1 MEFTNKEDT
10 LPFENIYKFCKVNS
24 SGTKT
29 HALIFRGNSETNQI
43 DELFDDL
50 EITNMKL
57 NNTHVQF
64 SDQSVHK
71 DDTIQ
76 TIKHKLL
83 KELGIDNRA
92 YENLYFY
99 AKSSQY
105 INLWNLY
112 QTVTQNDNYPLTQSN
127 FGQIL
132 IHLNVSTDFVTDIP
146 IKSTYSYQ
154 DLLQFFKKNEFE
166 TEIYIPIGQKF
177 ASLYDYLFSGN
188 PHDLT
193 AYSPEYAQ
201 SSANPLYLYEQS
213 LLFTYGELRNKEI
226 YYIELEDMIEHTNLV
241 NISEEMIIKNYFP
254 LLIKQQITSYSLFE
268 ENKLLLI
275 DTYKNAMLQPVEQYV
290 DIQEA
295 MYSIYQSRT
304 EELQYLS
311 RGITEFDMII
321 HPVRDTQLPLDIVFK
336 NIHASKEIPFIK
348 YNPSMRRENLYRIY
362 SEKIATNGTKIPY
375 LKEPSVHSLSKDIGK
390 PKTIAFYIDTNDDN
404 YTSVVMEL
412 HKNGNMFIKSRLKN
426 VITSDAV
433 NSSITPLINHII
445 RNMNVFLEQ
454 IGYQMKTI
462 KNMYDSRIE
471 FMNIDVQC
479 EFDIKKDLHL
489 KKSPYIH
496 CITRTFDI
504 TEGDAKKGY
513 LLNYKKV
520 NNYRKMDAIQS
531 LITTVYN
538 NTNSDK
544 DVIDALQLN
553 HNMEHDEAIQHFT
566 DFLND
571 FTQINGEYVNKN
583 TQIVENP
590 GFRISLRPSVFEN
603 KFTIMV
609 TGVNNM
615 NYIEPLFA
623 NIDTLL
629 RITQQPDT
637 TSFQLGKLAE
647 LCKRSAKKDDIP
659 KDNLVVTVEPII
671 KPTIFQPEP
680 EEKEDDD
687 EGFFYVSED
696 DDDDD
701 DDDDTQDG
709 GATKQKKLTL
719 EKKPIDRVNKLFFD
733 KKKKLE
739 PNLFLTKA
747 QGQYK
752 NYSRVCP
759 VNLSLQPI
767 ILTDEEKQKL
777 DRENRQAYKYAV
789 RYGTNPDKKYWY
801 ICPRYWCLK
810 TNEALSEEQVKQGV
824 CKDNLHEFTEDRFHK
839 DKNQEYKWH
848 NPGFKGKD
856 AHPSSCLP
864 CCYGKDWN
872 AAQLKNRRNE
882 CGITKDDISIPDGED
897 TGDIEADEKIE
908 VQNEKDKE
916 NEKINEDE
924 DDDDD
929 DDVYPILPN
938 LMYVVGPDKFPLATN
953 RSGFLPKSIQQLLNI
968 EYADML
974 MPTNS
979 ALIKPNTS
987 IILRAGIEQTQHQSF
1002 LGCIANMYSSYHNL
1016 IHRIAS
1022 IEEIQH
1028 ILAKAIGIDDFIKYQ
1043 NGSLSTLFMPKTR
1056 TKTDIVKK
1064 YEDSELYKELD
1075 MANKTQENYFNDTVS
1090 AFENFKTFLTDK
1102 DAWIDHTY
1110 VWDIIT
1116 TPNPKLFKNGL
1127 NLVIIQI
1134 ANNDITDNV
1143 EFICPTNS
1151 YTNTYYDPSRDT
1163 ILLIKQD
1170 DFYEP
1175 IYFYRTDSRGQPLIH
1190 TKPFLSDTNMT
1201 SQFANLLRILQNDL
1215 TKKCKAMPSMPK
1227 TYHFK
1232 ENIPAENVIDF
1243 INEYQYHVIKQV
1255 SNYKHKIIGLL
1266 VKIYLEHEDEFF
1278 IPTLPSKRV
1287 SNIPVAYMDQLS
1299 WAPYES
1305 TKNFL
1310 NRLSMETDGAVFS
1323 KPIMRVEEDE
1333 MIVGILTETNQFV
1346 QIVPPIANTIEDE
1359 LEPYKALNYS
1369 NDEYYRADATVTTE
1383 KTEDPERL
1391 ASIQNISLE
1400 NKFYTAFRTT
1410 VRMLLNDYENYE
1422 LKQKLV
1428 GLLHSPNIFYQ
1439 LKLKKIIILLRV
1451 LLKKRVAFG
1460 TMNQRVLDN
1469 MSEVYTCMSDC
1480 KDKTYCLSKND
1491 ECKLIVPKNNLVN
1504 QVDNQVFYYGRL
1516 ADELIRFKRIRLFL
1530 LDNNKYLNYTDTDY
1544 QINDNEALLI
1554 QSALDS
1560 ENLNKLQPFQTNEYL
1575 QYIDYD
1581 TAKPSI
1587 VEIKYSNLVTLKERK
1602 QACIKNVVKLTGP
1615 AKSFWKTVFP
1625 NDTQEIVYKSE
1636 IDCGYVIMHELFL
1649 RLRKNIPSVYDMKKR
1664 LAQLY
1669 KPMMESHSAKIL
1681 HILGKQNKKNQ
1692 MIQQVVNNQVSLET
1706 LVMSDQYY
1714 LTDLDLWILCDF
1726 YKLSVLLVSD
1736 ASLESLGLNVPWLVL
1751 GGNKNVDVY
1760 YCVRSSKLDE
1770 LPGYQLINYGLGL
1783 GKLDNFR
1790 TLLDD
1795 PGYAG
1800 HALTLNSYL
1809 DTYSIM

>member
-10 LPFENIYKFCKVNS
+10 LPLENIYKFCKVNS

-29 HALIFRGNSETNQI
+29 HALIFSGNSETKQI

-64 SDQSVHK
+64 SDQSIHK

-76 TIKHKLL
+76 TIKHKIL
-83 KELGIDNRA
+83 KELGIDNHA
-92 YENLYFY
+92 YENLYLY

-105 INLWNLY
+105 INLWTLY
-112 QTVTQNDNYPLTQSN
+112 HTITQNDVYPLTQSK
-127 FGQIL
+127 FGQLL
-132 IHLNVSTDFVTDIP
+132 IHLNVSTDFVADIP
-146 IKSTYSYQ
+146 IKTSYSYQ

-166 TEIYIPIGQKF
+166 TDIYIPIGQKF
-177 ASLYDYLFSGN
+177 ASIYDYLFSGN
-188 PHDLT
+188 PHDLS

-201 SSANPLYLYEQS
+201 NSANPLYLYEQS
-213 LLFTYGELRNKEI
+213 LLFTYGELKNKEI
-226 YYIELEDMIEHTNLV
+226 YYIELEDMIEHTNVV

-254 LLIKQQITSYSLFE
+254 LLIKQHIVSQSLFE
-268 ENKLLLI
+268 EKKLSLI
-275 DTYKNAMLQPVEQYV
+275 ETYKTTMFQPIEQYV
-290 DIQEA
+290 NIQEA
-295 MYSIYQSRT
+295 MYSIYQSRS
-304 EELQYLS
+304 EELQYIS
-311 RGITEFDMII
+311 KGIHEFDMII
-321 HPVRDTQLPLDIVFK
+321 HPVRDMQMPLDIVFK
-336 NIHASKEIPFIK
+336 NIHASKDIPFIK
-348 YNPSMRRENLYRIY
+348 YNPGMRRENLYRIY
-362 SEKIATNGTKIPY
+362 SETIATNGSKIPY
-375 LKEPSVHSLSKDIGK
+375 LKEPSVHSLSKEIGK
-390 PKTIAFYIDTNDDN
+390 PKTIAFYINTNDDN

-412 HKNGNMFIKSRLKN
+412 HKNGDMFIKCMMKN
-426 VITSDAV
+426 LITSDAV
-433 NSSITPLINHII
+433 NLTITPLINHII
-445 RNMNVFLEQ
+445 RNMNTFLEQ

-462 KNMYDSRIE
+462 QNVYDSRIE
-471 FMNIDVQC
+471 FQNIDVQC

-489 KKSPYIH
+489 KKSPYVH
-496 CITRTFDI
+496 CITRIFDI
-504 TEGDAKKGY
+504 ITGDMNKGY

-520 NNYRKMDAIQS
+520 NNYRKMDAIEA
-531 LITTVYN
+531 LITNVYN

-544 DVIDALQLN
+544 EVIDALKLN
-553 HNMEHDEAIQHFT
+553 HNMEQDEAIKHFT
-566 DFLND
+566 DFLNN
-571 FTQINGEYVNKN
+571 FTQINGEYVNKT

-609 TGVNNM
+609 TGINNM
-615 NYIEPLFA
+615 NYIEPLFL

-637 TSFQLGKLAE
+637 TAFQLEQLSKM
-647 LCKRSAKKDDIP
+647 CKKSTKTGEIP
-659 KDNLVVTVEPII
+659 NENLVVTVQPII
-671 KPTIFQPEP
+671 KPVVFQSEP
-680 EEKEDDD
+680 EEKDDDEDD
-687 EGFFYVSED
+687 EGFFYVSEEED
-696 DDDDD
+696 DDDDEE
-701 DDDDTQDG
+701 DTQEG
-709 GATKQKKLTL
+709 GAIKQKKLTL
-719 EKKPIDRVNKLFFD
+719 EKKPTERVNKLFFD

-739 PNLFLTKA
+739 PDLFLTKA

-759 VNLSLQPI
+759 VNLNLQPI

-777 DRENRQAYKYAV
+777 DRENRQAYKYAI
-789 RYGTNPDKKYWY
+789 RYGTTPDKKYWY

-824 CKDNLHEFTEDRFHK
+824 CEGNIHEFTEDRFHK
-839 DKNQEYKWH
+839 DKDQKYKWH

-856 AHPSSCLP
+856 AHPTSCLP

-872 AAQLKNRRNE
+872 ADQLKNRRKE
-882 CGITKDDISIPDGED
+882 CGITKEDISIPDLED
-897 TGDIEADEKIE
+897 NGDEENGDEEGDQKR
-908 VQNEKDKE
+908 KDKTKE
-916 NEKINEDE
+916 VDDEEEDNLRQ
-924 DDDDD
+924 
-929 DDVYPILPN
+929 VLPN
-938 LMYVVGPDKFPLATN
+938 LMYVVGPDKFPLANN
-953 RSGFLPKSIQQLLNI
+953 RSGFLSKSIQQLLNI
-968 EYADML
+968 DYADVI

-987 IILRAGIEQTQHQSF
+987 VILRSGIEQTQHQSF
-1002 LGCIANMYSSYHNL
+1002 LGCIANIYSSYHNL
-1016 IHRIAS
+1016 IYRIAS

-1028 ILAKAIGIDDFIKYQ
+1028 ILAKSISIDDFIKYQ
-1043 NGSLSTLFMPKTR
+1043 NGTLSTTFMPKNR
-1056 TKTDIVKK
+1056 VKTDIYEK
-1064 YEDSELYKELD
+1064 YEKSELYKELD
-1075 MANKTQENYFNDTVS
+1075 MTNKTQENFFKDTVS

-1102 DAWIDHTY
+1102 DAWVDHTY
-1110 VWDIIT
+1110 LWDIVT

-1127 NLVIIQI
+1127 NLVIIQTTD
-1134 ANNDITDNV
+1134 NDITDNV

-1151 YTNTYYDPSRDT
+1151 YTNTYYDPSRET
-1163 ILLIKQD
+1163 ILLVKQN

-1175 IYFYRTDSRGQPLIH
+1175 IYFYRSDNRGQPLIH
-1190 TKPFLSDTNMT
+1190 MKPFLSDTNMT
-1201 SQFANLLRILQNDL
+1201 SQFVNLLRILQTDL
-1215 TKKCKAMPSMPK
+1215 TNKCKNLPSMPK
-1227 TYHFK
+1227 TYHYK
-1232 ENIPAENVIDF
+1232 ENIPAETVIDF

-1255 SNYKHKIIGLL
+1255 SNYKHKTIGLL

-1287 SNIPVAYMDQLS
+1287 RNLPVTYMDQLS

-1310 NRLSMETDGAVFS
+1310 NRLSTETDGAVFS

-1359 LEPYKALNYS
+1359 LQPYKTMNYS
-1369 NDEYYRADATVTTE
+1369 NGEYYRADVTVTTE
-1383 KTEDPERL
+1383 KTEDAERI
-1391 ASIQNISLE
+1391 ASIKNISLE

-1428 GLLHSPNIFYQ
+1428 GLLDSPNIFYQ
-1439 LKLKKIIILLRV
+1439 LKLKKLVILLRV

-1460 TMNQRVLDN
+1460 TMSQSVLDN
-1469 MSEVYTCMSDC
+1469 MSEIYTCMSDC

-1491 ECKLIVPKNNLVN
+1491 ECKLIVPKKNLVN
-1504 QVDNQVFYYGRL
+1504 QVDNQLFYYGRL
-1516 ADELIRFKRIRLFL
+1516 ADELIRFKRVRLFL

-1544 QINDNEALLI
+1544 QINDNEALLL
-1554 QSALDS
+1554 QTALDS
-1560 ENLNKLQPFQTNEYL
+1560 ENLNKLQPFQTNKYL
-1575 QYIDYD
+1575 QYIDHD
-1581 TAKPSI
+1581 NATPSI
-1587 VEIKYSNLVTLKERK
+1587 VEMRYSNLVTLKERK
-1602 QACIKNVVKLTGP
+1602 QACIQTIMKLTGP

-1625 NDTQEIVYKSE
+1625 KDTQEIIYKSE
-1636 IDCGYVIMHELFL
+1636 VDCGYIIMHELFL

-1664 LAQLY
+1664 LVQLY
-1669 KPMMESHSAKIL
+1669 KPLMESHGVKIL
-1681 HILGKQNKKNQ
+1681 HILGKQNKKEH

-1726 YKLSVLLVSD
+1726 YKLPVLLVTD
-1736 ASLESLGLNVPWLVL
+1736 TSLESLGLNVPWLVL

-1760 YCVRSSKLDE
+1760 YCVRSPKQDN

-1795 PGYAG
+1795 PEYAG
-1800 HALTLNSYL
+1800 HALTIGSYL
-1809 DTYSIM
+1809 DTYSMI